1 MRFLIHVIEPAWH
14 CAARAAGPSMA
25 SAWACSRRAAPR
37 RHGRLPATLPAASVG
52 HYKVGSPYKINGR
65 WYRPEYDP
73 NYVRVGTASW
83 YGADFHGLPTANGE
97 VFDKEQITAAH
108 PTLPLPSIVRVTN
121 LENGRSIE
129 VRVNDRGPFVGDR
142 LIDLSQAAAR
152 KLGYESSGL
161 APVRVEFVGLADAD
175 GTPPAPT
182 VGKRS
187 RLRLRSPA
195 RRRRS
200 ASCPS
205 PTPGASGRR
214 DHAGRGSARHGP
226 FPRACPA
233 GPVAGAD
240 RRVRRD
246 RSGAALRWPPSRVG
260 PGAGRAGIRRL
271 ARRGSGAARA
281 GGRSGRRRSPAREGG
296 GAWLHRRFLV
306 PATGKGGSHAG
317 ELLSPALATKRGER
331 CDCGW
336 CSDWRWSSG
345 LADRRAAQA
354 FETAAKAA
362 IILDNRTGV
371 VLFEKN
377 ADERLPPASMSKLM
391 TAYMIFDQL
400 KGGRL
405 KLDDEVLVSE
415 RAWKMGGSQMFV
427 KVGDR
432 VKVEDLIR
440 GIIIQSGN
448 DACVTMAEAIAGSEE
463 EFARQ
468 MTEKAKEIGPDQQH
482 VRERHRAGRA
492 RSPHD
497 RARSWPLL
505 ARRIIADFPE
515 YFKYYSEREFE
526 YGGIRQPNRNPLLQA
541 GVPGVDG
548 MKTGFTDGSGY
559 GLVAT
564 AKRDDRRVI
573 TVMAGLQSAGQR
585 RTEGERLLEYGFRE
599 FQEYRL
605 FTPGAPVAEA
615 DVWQGVAAQGAA
627 GRDRTRWASPCRA
640 KRARAWWS
648 SCSYPSPLPAPIAPA
663 RRWAMPRSPRPGMA
677 PLSVPL
683 VTASDVARAGVLART
698 TGSLS
703 YLIWG
708 APAG

>member
-1 MRFLIHVIEPAWH
+1 MGL
-14 CAARAAGPSMA
+14 
-25 SAWACSRRAAPR
+25 
-37 RHGRLPATLPAASVG
+37 RLVL
-52 HYKVGSPYKINGR
+52 
-65 WYRPEYDP
+65 
-73 NYVRVGTASW
+73 
-83 YGADFHGLPTANGE
+83 
-97 VFDKEQITAAH
+97 
-108 PTLPLPSIVRVTN
+108 
-121 LENGRSIE
+121 
-129 VRVNDRGPFVGDR
+129 
-142 LIDLSQAAAR
+142 
-152 KLGYESSGL
+152 GL
-161 APVRVEFVGLADAD
+161 ALVVLGLRFVL
-175 GTPPAPT
+175 P
-182 VGKRS
+182 
-187 RLRLRSPA
+187 
-195 RRRRS
+195 
-200 ASCPS
+200 
-205 PTPGASGRR
+205 
-214 DHAGRGSARHGP
+214 
-226 FPRACPA
+226 
-233 GPVAGAD
+233 
-240 RRVRRD
+240 
-246 RSGAALRWPPSRVG
+246 
-260 PGAGRAGIRRL
+260 
-271 ARRGSGAARA
+271 
-281 GGRSGRRRSPAREGG
+281 
-296 GAWLHRRFLV
+296 
-306 PATGKGGSHAG
+306 
-317 ELLSPALATKRGER
+317 
-331 CDCGW
+331 
-336 CSDWRWSSG
+336 
-345 LADRRAAQA
+345 AQA

-362 IILDNRTGV
+362 IILDSRTGV
-371 VLFEKN
+371 VLFEKD

-468 MTEKAKEIGPDQQH
+468 MTEKAKEIGLTNSTFANATGLDAPDH
-482 VRERHRAGRA
+482 LMSVRDLA
-492 RSPHD
+492 
-497 RARSWPLL
+497 LL
-505 ARRIIADFPE
+505 ARRIIRDFPE

-526 YGGIRQPNRNPLLQA
+526 YGSIRQPNRNPLLQA

-615 DVWQGVAAQGAA
+615 DVWQGVAPKVPLVVTDTVGVTLS
-627 GRDRTRWASPCRA
+627 RE
-640 KRARAWWS
+640 ARKGLVVKL
-648 SCSYPSPLPAPIAPA
+648 SYPNPLPAPISAGQEVGHVEVTA
-663 RRWAMPRSPRPGMA
+663 PGMA

-683 VTASDVARAGVLART
+683 VIASDVARAGVLART